1 MADTWQK
8 PPEAQLEEVR
18 RLIGFLKRADEKIS
32 QKFSECD
39 TTSFQTITQKRV
51 KLLEEG
57 VKAITSIPSLSSHPD
72 YQDILT
78 QATDIL
84 HRFDD
89 YRSAPDS
96 ARDPQ
101 PAPHQMAVE
110 APELSFDGPKS
121 HPATA
126 GQQRQDALVREVAQV
141 INEIHEQCNQQH
153 ATQMEDI
160 GGRVKTVTNNEE
172 EIRNN
177 ITLSHERVAA
187 AGRSVVEGLADLNEY
202 EATSKKRTKCIWIV
216 VAVCVIV
223 LIIVAT
229 LMGLAIAKVF

>member
-39 TTSFQTITQKRV
+39 TTSFHTITAKRIN
-51 KLLEEG
+51 LLREG
-57 VKAITSIPSLSSHPD
+57 VKAITSIPSLASHPD

-84 HRFDD
+84 HRFNH
-89 YRSAPDS
+89 YSSEPDS
-96 ARDPQ
+96 AHKPQ
-101 PAPHQMAVE
+101 PAPYQMAVE
-110 APELSFDGPKS
+110 APELSFDGPRS
-121 HPATA
+121 RPATA

-141 INEIHEQCNQQH
+141 INEIHKDCNQQH
-153 ATQMEDI
+153 AAQMEDI
-160 GGRVKTVTNNEE
+160 SGRAKLVTTTEE

-177 ITLSHERVAA
+177 ISLSHERVAA
-187 AGRSVVEGLADLNEY
+187 AGKSVVEGLADLNEY

-216 VAVCVIV
+216 VAVCLIV